1 MALAAWIGRK
11 EPRQGGRTALIPR
24 KMVDRRVRLLLWI
37 GLLLLPLGPR
47 AYSEEL
53 TEYRLKA
60 AFLYNFALFTEW
72 PASVGDTLNVCIHGE
87 DPFGAEIDALQGSPV
102 GNRHISIRHK
112 VAIESLHSCQ
122 MVFFSSSTIG
132 NLPHLLPTLR
142 GAPVLTVADSSGA
155 TRQGVALNMTVVNDK
170 VVFQA
175 NVEAARNAK
184 VTL

>member
-1 MALAAWIGRK
+1 
-11 EPRQGGRTALIPR
+11 
-24 KMVDRRVRLLLWI
+24 MVDRRARLLLWI
-37 GLLLLPLGPR
+37 GLLLLPLVPR

-102 GNRHISIRHK
+102 GNRRIVIRHK
-112 VAIESLHSCQ
+112 VGIESLHSCQ

-184 VTL
+184 VTLSSKLLRLASEVYP